1 MRGGDPPLLLRWQN
15 PKAGFVLAL
24 LGRERGCRCWARA
37 TAPHGPVLLMCVLR
51 WRNRQ
56 LACGMLVT
64 GSVVSGS
71 LVTGGLVTGSLTV
84 LAHGGTVPHRPQRC
98 HVRAPACLP
107 APGLLEGSGVCKLLL
122 WLDFF
127 LLLLWKL

>member
-1 MRGGDPPLLLRWQN
+1 MRGGDPTLLLHWQS

-24 LGRERGCRCWARA
+24 LGRERGCRFWARG
-37 TAPHGPVLLMCVLR
+37 TAPHGLVLLLCVLR

-64 GSVVSGS
+64 GG

-84 LAHGGTVPHRPQRC
+84 LAHGGTVPRRPQLC